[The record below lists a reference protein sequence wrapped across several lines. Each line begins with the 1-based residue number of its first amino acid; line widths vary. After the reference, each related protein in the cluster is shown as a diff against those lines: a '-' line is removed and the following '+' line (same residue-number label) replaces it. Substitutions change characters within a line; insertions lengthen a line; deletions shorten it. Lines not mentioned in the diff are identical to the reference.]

1 MTSKFMVSLQPKS
14 WQTKYTF
21 DLIKK
26 IFAYIMNQKISCLKS
41 VALSKQTNL
50 QFLFLVNSN
59 IKVVWVTIVLKLQD
73 CKFQSNNYVSIFHV
87 LIRVRIG

>member
-41 VALSKQTNL
+41 TFKTNL

-59 IKVVWVTIVLKLQD
+59 IKVVWGNH
-73 CKFQSNNYVSIFHV
+73 SS
-87 LIRVRIG
+87 